1 MRKNI
6 LRQTDE
12 DIDEIDAQIEKEMKS
27 GVIVDPA
34 AVQDPNAPPT
44 AAPTETG
51 GETGETGETSEADIE
66 AALSVGEITTPPSKK
81 K

>member
-1 MRKNI
+1 
-6 LRQTDE
+6 
-12 DIDEIDAQIEKEMKS
+12 MKS

-34 AVQDPNAPPT
+34 AVQDPNASPT

-51 GETGETGETSEADIE
+51 GETGETGETGEPSEADIE